1 MAGLK
6 FRKLDLHTHTPA
18 SGCYRYQ
25 NHTPQEIVAA
35 AIERGLDAIA
45 ITDHNTA
52 EWIDQMQQAAAGTSL
67 TLFPGVELSM
77 SEGYHLVALFD
88 PTVTQKQI
96 ENFLGAVDIEA
107 EAYGRQDALC
117 TKGIYDVIK
126 KIRERNGLAILAHI
140 DGPKGAFYEQVSI
153 NEAGQLRVPLNCSKL
168 FNEAA
173 YHAVES
179 QSGRLPAGFDQDHRF
194 TRFPAVYQA
203 SDNPDPEKPSR
214 HSLFG
219 LGASY
224 SWFKMDQID
233 LEGLRQC
240 FADPEVRIRAM
251 SDYATNPGSDR
262 VPQIVSLRIG
272 DKGFLRYQKFDFH
285 EGLNSVIGGKGVG
298 KSLAVELVRFA
309 LGQPPEDHSLNDD
322 HLGKLDKQLTPG
334 NTVEVIY
341 QWSSGQKYQINRTY
355 LGRGKDGP
363 LSQLTCL
370 NLDSNEPYNGD
381 IPALFPI
388 LAYSQTEVIK
398 IAENKEAQLELTD
411 RFIDKRPHEQ
421 AICQLQEQLQQ
432 NDTHW
437 SAALE
442 AQGRLLESESEIAT
456 LQAQIDQINRTLS
469 HPLFEQMKQLEA
481 KRAAFESRCGFVARL
496 RQRANQWAGE
506 VSQLTPE
513 ALPPYLRPDLEEQQ
527 AITLQAR
534 ERVSE
539 VLNQLATELEDMETT
554 IGRSLQSWLPELE
567 NTRTQYTTLL
577 QQGAGDQQAQ
587 ERQRQRLEEQKRSLE
602 AKAGRYRDLVGRL
615 DELQQ
620 TRHRLL
626 DELAQAH
633 RRYYQLRKVKFEE
646 LTRLSDGKLRLSLE
660 HAANRADYEARLV
673 ELLKGGA
680 NAPQINTRRQIAEK
694 VAPRHLVE
702 LVVARDAVELA
713 AAAGLSSIWAE
724 RVIEKLWSHDNF
736 TEILALQHACY
747 PTDVPTIRYRK
758 QSGQYAELSELSVGQ
773 KCTALLII
781 ALCDGSMPV
790 MIDQP
795 EDALDIVSVWEDV
808 AKKLRRGKST
818 RQFILTTHNSSVAVA
833 ADSDQF
839 IVLRASAET
848 GKVVAAGAIDRE
860 EVRRAVIDHLEG
872 GDEPYRLRLKKYN
885 IGD

>member
-18 SGCYRYQ
+18 SSCYRFQ
-25 NHTPQEIVAA
+25 NHTAAEIVAA

-45 ITDHNTA
+45 VTDHNTA
-52 EWIDQMQQAAAGTSL
+52 EWIDQMQQAAAGT
-67 TLFPGVELSM
+67 TLVVFPGVELSM
-77 SEGYHLVALFD
+77 SEGFHLIALFD
-88 PTVTQKQI
+88 PTVTQKQL

-117 TKGIYDVIK
+117 TRGVYDVIK

-140 DGPKGAFYEQVSI
+140 DAPKGAFYEQT
-153 NEAGQLRVPLNCSKL
+153 NTAENGQVRVPLNCSKL

-179 QSGRLPAGFDQDHRF
+179 QAGRLPDGFDEAHRF

-203 SDNPDPEKPSR
+203 SDNPDPEKPNR

-240 FADPEVRIRAM
+240 FADPEVRIRVM
-251 SDYATNPGSDR
+251 SDYATNHC
-262 VPQIVSLRIG
+262 PQIVSLRIG
-272 DKGFLRYQKFDFH
+272 DKGFLRYQQFHFH
-285 EGLNSVIGGKGVG
+285 EGLNSIIGGKGVG
-298 KSLAVELVRFA
+298 KSLAVELIRFA
-309 LGQPPEDHSLNDD
+309 LGQPPEDAHLNDD
-322 HLGKLDKQLTPG
+322 HLGKLEKQLMPH
-334 NTVEVIY
+334 NTVEVVY
-341 QWSSGQKYQINRTY
+341 QWSSGQKYQISRTY

-363 LSQLTCL
+363 LSQLSCL
-370 NLDSNEPYNGD
+370 NLDSGEPYSGD
-381 IPALFPI
+381 LPALFPI

-398 IAENKEAQLELTD
+398 IAENKEAQLDLID

-421 AICQLQEQLQQ
+421 AIHHAREILCQ
-432 NDTHW
+432 NDSQW

-442 AQGRLLESESEIAT
+442 AQGRLLECESEIAT
-456 LQAQIDQINRTLS
+456 LQAQIDQINQTLS
-469 HPLFEQMKQLEA
+469 HPLFERMKRLED
-481 KRAAFESRCGFVARL
+481 KRAGFESRCGFVGRL
-496 RQRANQWAGE
+496 REQVNRWAGE
-506 VSQLTPE
+506 VNLTTPD
-513 ALPPYLRPDLEEQQ
+513 ALPPHLRPELEAQQ
-527 AITLQAR
+527 AIALQAR
-534 ERVSE
+534 ERAST
-539 VLNQLATELEDMETT
+539 VLAELAAELGGMEAT
-554 IGRSLQSWLPELE
+554 IGASLAGWLPELE
-567 NTRTQYTTLL
+567 AVRQEYGLLL
-577 QQGAGDQQAQ
+577 QEGGGDQQAQ
-587 ERQRQRLEEQKRSLE
+587 ERQRQRLEDQKRSLE

-615 DELQQ
+615 EELKQSRQQ
-620 TRHRLL
+620 AL
-626 DELAQAH
+626 DQLAQAH
-633 RRYYQLRKVKFEE
+633 RRYYKVRKAKFDE
-646 LTRLSDGKLRLSLE
+646 LTGLSDGKLRLSLE
-660 HAANRADYEARLV
+660 HAANYSDYEERLV

-680 NAPQINTRRQIAEK
+680 NAPQTSTRRQIAEK
-694 VAPRHLVE
+694 VAPRRLVE
-702 LVVARDAVELA
+702 LVVERDAVALA
-713 AAAGLSSIWAE
+713 AEAGISGVWAE
-724 RVIEKLWSHDNF
+724 RVIEKLWSHDTF
-736 TEILALQHACY
+736 TEVLALQHGCY
-747 PTDVPTIRYRK
+747 PADVPTIRYRK
-758 QSGQYAELSELSVGQ
+758 QSGQYGELSELSVGQ

-781 ALCDGSMPV
+781 ALCDGAMPV